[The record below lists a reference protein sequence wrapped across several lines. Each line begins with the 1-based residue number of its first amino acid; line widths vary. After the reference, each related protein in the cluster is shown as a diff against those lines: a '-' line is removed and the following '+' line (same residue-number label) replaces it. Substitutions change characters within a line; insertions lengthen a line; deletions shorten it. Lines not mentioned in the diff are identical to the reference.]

1 VSRLDTSPAAARL
14 QDDIHRRLTPADRLR
29 MAMEMSE
36 FARSLSKT
44 GLRTRRPDLTEDELN
59 AEMLTLMYG
68 FRQDPK

>member
-1 VSRLDTSPAAARL
+1 
-14 QDDIHRRLTPADRLR
+14 